1 MSEASVFECSICCC
15 GYGEKTHRP
24 LSLPCG
30 HVFCDQCI
38 QKQARGD
45 DLTCPIDKSKHLV
58 RISALPCC
66 YAILVNLPKERS
78 KEFCCTK
85 HTKKKIKFMCKVHD
99 KCLCTDCI
107 IDHTGSGH
115 LVVAFA
121 ATPSK
126 VKAEVEEVVAS
137 WGRRSKDLQEGK
149 NCADVME
156 KRANSQYE
164 VQVMKVNAAYDAAVK
179 ALNTHRNEHL
189 TSLKQQFSSQLKSL
203 DHHRSKMQSGLDT
216 AYKQSERMR
225 YLLSTFDK
233 SSYEDIHSALLAA
246 SAELKKTDELPQVD
260 TSVLTF
266 KEAIRV
272 TDTSTFCREEEERLG
287 EEEVWQCKLCSRVNQ
302 KENKICYNCKTRK
315 LVLRFDMSQAHAQ
328 APAEVMTVIDNLGSM
343 TSRHRSGEGSKTEAE
358 LLEIGELK
366 SPRNQATSRGRQASS
381 KAQPVNT
388 PATKRGLGKAGRH
401 ASRQRL
407 SGRKRNNSF

>member
-38 QKQARGD
+38 QKQVRGD
-45 DLTCPIDKSKHLV
+45 DLTCPIDKSKHIV
-58 RISALPCC
+58 RMSALPCC

-99 KCLCTDCI
+99 KFLCTDCI

-121 ATPSK
+121 VTPGK
-126 VKAEVEEVVAS
+126 VKAEVEEIVAG
-137 WGRRSKDLQEGK
+137 WGKRSKDLQEGK
-149 NCADVME
+149 NSTDAIE
-156 KRANSQYE
+156 KKANANYE
-164 VQVMKVNAAYDAAVK
+164 IQVGRVNSAYDLVIK
-179 ALNTHRNEHL
+179 TLNAHRSEHL
-189 TSLKQQFSSQLKSL
+189 ASLKQQLSTQLKAL
-203 DHHRSKMQSGLDT
+203 DYHRTKMQSGLDT

-225 YLLSTFDK
+225 YLLSTFER
-233 SSYEDIHSALLAA
+233 SSYEEIHTALLAA
-246 SAELKKTDELPQVD
+246 TAELKKVDELPQTD
-260 TSVLTF
+260 TSLLTF
-266 KEAIRV
+266 KDAIRV
-272 TDTSTFCREEEERLG
+272 TDTSTLSREEEEKPS

-302 KENKICYNCKTRK
+302 KENKMCYNCKTRK
-315 LVLRFDMSQAHAQ
+315 LVLRFDMSQAHTQ
-328 APAEVMTVIDNLGSM
+328 APMEVMTVIDNLGSM

-366 SPRNQATSRGRQASS
+366 SPRNQGTSRGRQAPG